1 MKYKYVC
8 FILVAQRRVLYWVL
22 LLLPNTLFLCTQCGV
37 TLHMFI
43 YRAIEWKRAESGFM
57 PRYLFLL
64 LPSEFD
70 WLLRPVIDVLANQYI
85 LGSTP
90 KKAFHNIQSAKE
102 KPVITANFAFSNTNW
117 LKRIIQKKCWNCT
130 RTNHGKCAF
139 TISLL
144 LLLLV
149 RSLDFPSAWNK
160 LNVIFRW

>member
-102 KPVITANFAFSNTNW
+102 KPVITANFAFSITNW
-117 LKRIIQKKCWNCT
+117 LQRIIQKKMLKLHANQSWQMCIHNQ
-130 RTNHGKCAF
+130 
-139 TISLL
+139 
-144 LLLLV
+144 LV
-149 RSLDFPSAWNK
+149 VVVARALARFSICLE
-160 LNVIFRW
+160 

>member
-8 FILVAQRRVLYWVL
+8 FVLVAQRRVLYWVL

-85 LGSTP
+85 LGSTQ

-117 LKRIIQKKCWNCT
+117 LKRIIQKKMLKLHANQSWQMCIHNQ
-130 RTNHGKCAF
+130 
-139 TISLL
+139 
-144 LLLLV
+144 LV
-149 RSLDFPSAWNK
+149 VVVARALARFSICLE
-160 LNVIFRW
+160 

>member
-1 MKYKYVC
+1 
-8 FILVAQRRVLYWVL
+8 
-22 LLLPNTLFLCTQCGV
+22 
-37 TLHMFI
+37 MFI

-85 LGSTP
+85 LGSTQ

-117 LKRIIQKKCWNCT
+117 LKRIIQKKMLKLHANQSWQMCIHNQ
-130 RTNHGKCAF
+130 
-139 TISLL
+139 
-144 LLLLV
+144 LV
-149 RSLDFPSAWNK
+149 VVVARALARFSICLE
-160 LNVIFRW
+160 

>member
-85 LGSTP
+85 LGSTQ

-117 LKRIIQKKCWNCT
+117 LKRIIQKKMLKLHANQSWQMCIHNQ
-130 RTNHGKCAF
+130 
-139 TISLL
+139 
-144 LLLLV
+144 LV
-149 RSLDFPSAWNK
+149 VVVARALARFSICLE
-160 LNVIFRW
+160 